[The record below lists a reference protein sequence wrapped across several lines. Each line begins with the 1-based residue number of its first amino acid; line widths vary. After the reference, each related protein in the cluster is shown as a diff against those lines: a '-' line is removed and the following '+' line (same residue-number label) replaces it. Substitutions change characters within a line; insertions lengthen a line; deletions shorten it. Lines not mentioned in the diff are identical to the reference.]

1 MPYNGPAIKRADPPA
16 GGEGASLQRWPVTRS
31 GSWYPASGGAG
42 KVSRC
47 KEGMPAPTERSGV
60 GGAFFAPASL
70 PIAIG
75 KLSGL
80 QKM

>member
-47 KEGMPAPTERSGV
+47 KEGMAHFLHPHSCKKCDKQLTFIVRVRWS
-60 GGAFFAPASL
+60 
-70 PIAIG
+70 
-75 KLSGL
+75 
-80 QKM
+80 